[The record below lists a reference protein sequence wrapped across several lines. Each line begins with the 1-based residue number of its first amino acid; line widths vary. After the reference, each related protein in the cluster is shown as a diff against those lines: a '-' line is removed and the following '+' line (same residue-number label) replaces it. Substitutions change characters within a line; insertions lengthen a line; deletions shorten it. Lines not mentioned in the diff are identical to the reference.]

1 MKKLILKIL
10 YFILKTLAKVYLYRT
25 KPFVV
30 WVTWSVWKTSC
41 RMIVSK
47 ILSDNLKEKKVY
59 TSPKNFNSEIGLVLS
74 IFSIEKFSPGIKN
87 IVLLVFSLF
96 FKSFFAKKKYDILIL
111 EYGIDKPGDM
121 DFLLSIIKPDISIF
135 TKFDSIHAE
144 NFPDLKKWILKE
156 KIKLSKNSNSK
167 SYINCSDS
175 DLQNEYDK
183 LKWNKGCFYDISD
196 FEYKMDSEKLYSEF
210 KSDDIK
216 VKTNML
222 WSETFSYITLS
233 FEILKD
239 LWVFVDSKEVFLEL
253 KNQDWRF
260 NILKWINDSLII
272 DSSYNAWPESM
283 KKMIENTFNIS
294 DKLSNHKTL
303 FIVWDMRE
311 LWNYS
316 EQKHKEIARILK
328 DQEVLTVWEK
338 FKKYC
343 DVENF
348 KNSKLLWKY
357 LKDYL
362 EKSDDKYIILFKWSQ
377 NTIFLEEAIKQV
389 LKDKNDILKLVR
401 QDEIFMNKKEVFFG
415 N

>member
-74 IFSIEKFSPGIKN
+74 IFSIEKFRVSFKYLIILIFNLSIK
-87 IVLLVFSLF
+87 SLF
-96 FKSFFAKKKYDILIL
+96 TKKKYDILVL
-111 EYGIDKPGDM
+111 EYGIDKPLDM
-121 DFLLSIIKPDISIF
+121 EYLISIVQPDISIF
-135 TKFDSIHAE
+135 TKLDSIHAE

-156 KIKLSKNSNSK
+156 KIKLSKSSKYK

-210 KSDDIK
+210 KSGDIK

-222 WSETFSYITLS
+222 WSENFSYITLS

-253 KNQDWRF
+253 KNQKWRF
-260 NILKWINDSLII
+260 WVMQWIKDSVII

-294 DKLSNHKTL
+294 DKLSNHKIL
-303 FIVWDMRE
+303 FVVWDMRE
-311 LWNYS
+311 LWDYS

-328 DQEVLTVWEK
+328 DKEVLTVWEK

-343 DVENF
+343 DFENF
-348 KNSKLLWKY
+348 KNSRLLWKY

-377 NTIFLEEAIKQV
+377 NTIFLEEAIKEV

-401 QDEIFMNKKEVFFG
+401 QDEIFMNKKERFFG